1 MKTVPLNIK
10 HLKLLVQCW
19 YSVGFGKIDMIL
31 MLHKVRR
38 LRGDGVSQ
46 PRYYKI
52 QENAQTETYQCECT
66 VGKGGMVYA
75 NTFECDVI

>member
-1 MKTVPLNIK
+1 
-10 HLKLLVQCW
+10 
-19 YSVGFGKIDMIL
+19 MIL

-66 VGKGGMVYA
+66 VGKGGRVYA
-75 NTFECDVI
+75 STFECDVI